1 MIRQARSDES
11 PLRGRITNSRIDREP
26 PNERDWIVL
35 DETKSTA
42 SQADKFTALC
52 YNILCDRY
60 ATRQIYGYVPERVL
74 NWEFRK
80 GLILDEIR
88 ERDADI
94 VCLQELDKYSYDEF
108 FRTKLS
114 YNGYKGFYAQ
124 KSRAETLGENAKYVD
139 GCGIFWK
146 EKKYVILDQQHMVF
160 GRKAVERPGAKASAD
175 MLNRVWHRDD
185 IAVVTL
191 LENRV
196 TGSRLIVVNAHIY
209 WNPEFKDVQLIQVAV
224 LMEQLAK
231 LAEKYSKLPAAT
243 NKNIF
248 RFSDAEDSE
257 EAVPE
262 PGPSLEY
269 DSGPQIPMI
278 ICGDFNSGAKSAVYE
293 LLTHGGFKGQH
304 SDLKERDYGSF
315 SNNMSHPFTLKSA
328 YSSVGELSFTNYTP
342 AFTDVLDYIFYSSNA
357 LRVSGLLG
365 EVDKE
370 YLQRVPGFPNFHF
383 PSDHLALMAEF
394 VVTGKKA
401 GNAVE
406 ADFGPQRQK
415 AS

>member
-1 MIRQARSDES
+1 M
-11 PLRGRITNSRIDREP
+11 RGEIANCCVDREP
-26 PNERDWIVL
+26 PNERDWVVL
-35 DETKSTA
+35 DETKSIA
-42 SQADKFTALC
+42 SQPDKFTALS
-52 YNILCDRY
+52 YNILCERY
-60 ATRQIYGYVPERVL
+60 ATRSQYGYVPERVL
-74 NWEFRK
+74 NWDFRK

-88 ERDADI
+88 ERGADI

-124 KSRAETLGENAKYVD
+124 KSRAETLGDNAKYVD

-175 MLNRVWHRDD
+175 MLNRVWQRDD

-196 TGSRLIVVNAHIY
+196 TGSRLIVVNAHIF
-209 WNPEFKDVQLIQVAV
+209 WNPAYKDVQLIQVAV

-231 LAEKYSKLPAAT
+231 LAEKYSKMPAAT

-248 RFSDAEDSE
+248 RFSDAEEGE

-278 ICGDFNSGAKSAVYE
+278 ICGDFNSGAESAVYD
-293 LLTHGGFKGQH
+293 LLTHGGFKYQH
-304 SDLKERDYGSF
+304 QDLHERDYGSF
-315 SNNMSHPFTLKSA
+315 SNSMSHPFTLRSA
-328 YSSVGELSFTNYTP
+328 YSSIGELSFTNYTP
-342 AFTDVLDYIFYSSNA
+342 TFTDVLDYIWYSSNA

-394 VVTGKKA
+394 VVTSKKA
-401 GNAVE
+401 GKAVE

-415 AS
+415 AC

>member
-1 MIRQARSDES
+1 M
-11 PLRGRITNSRIDREP
+11 
-26 PNERDWIVL
+26 
-35 DETKSTA
+35 
-42 SQADKFTALC
+42 
-52 YNILCDRY
+52 
-60 ATRQIYGYVPERVL
+60 
-74 NWEFRK
+74 NWDFRK

-124 KSRAETLGENAKYVD
+124 KSRAETLGEQAKYVD

-146 EKKYVILDQQHMVF
+146 EKKYVSLHTEHMVF

-175 MLNRVWHRDD
+175 MLNRVWQRDD

-191 LENRV
+191 LENRT
-196 TGSRLIVVNAHIY
+196 TGSRLIVVNAHIF
-209 WNPEFKDVQLIQVAV
+209 WNPAYKDVQLIQVAV

-231 LAEKYSKLPAAT
+231 LAEKYSKMPACT
-243 NKNIF
+243 NKNLF
-248 RFSDAEDSE
+248 RFSDAEDGDES
-257 EAVPE
+257 VPE

-269 DSGPQIPMI
+269 ASGPQIPMI
-278 ICGDFNSGAKSAVYE
+278 VCGDFNSGAGSAVYD

-304 SDLKERDYGSF
+304 SDLSERDYGSF
-315 SNNMSHPFTLKSA
+315 SNSMSHPFTLKSA
-328 YSSVGELSFTNYTP
+328 YSSIGELSFTNYTP
-342 AFTDVLDYIFYSSNA
+342 TFTDVLDYIWYSSNA

-383 PSDHLALMAEF
+383 PSDHLALMSEF
-394 VVTGKKA
+394 VVTSKKA
-401 GNAVE
+401 GKVVE
-406 ADFGPQRQK
+406 ANFGPQRQK